1 MDRIRQAL
9 YDWMRGVLDER
20 RWSAAEWARRAEV
33 TATNLTRFLKDP
45 GSSSLPSAET
55 IGRLAWA
62 AGSEPRFLGRAR
74 EAEAAPATA
83 AARRIPVLGIDQL
96 ARLRGL
102 EPAAAERF
110 LDALA
115 HDGGAPAVLADGR
128 ALGGR
133 SAFALRLTSLH
144 MNAGGMLP
152 DDHVVLEPP
161 HVLPPA
167 KGDLVVTVGGGH
179 VCGYRYHPPLLV
191 PVSSDSACEPALA
204 EEEDIVGVAVQL
216 VRSLRAPAL

>member
-45 GSSSLPSAET
+45 ESSSLPSAET

-74 EAEAAPATA
+74 EPEPAPSP
-83 AARRIPVLGIDQL
+83 ARRIPVLSIDQL

-102 EPAAAERF
+102 DAAAAERF

-115 HDGGAPAVLADGR
+115 RDEGTPAVLADGK
-128 ALGGR
+128 APGR
-133 SAFALRLTSLH
+133 SAFALRVTSLH

-161 HVLPPA
+161 HVLTPA
-167 KGDLVVTVGGGH
+167 KGDLVVTVCGGH

-216 VRSLRAPAL
+216 VRSLRAPAI